1 MKQMLQ
7 YSPSERVSAQ
17 NALQHPYFVNL
28 FELDDLDEDDIKIE
42 QDENF

>member
-1 MKQMLQ
+1 MLQ
-7 YSPSERVSAQ
+7 YSPNERVSAA

-28 FELDDLDEDDIKIE
+28 FELDDLDEDDFKIE